1 MSFLVAGA
9 AVITA
14 GVEIAKMIQG
24 NKQAKEARVDAQ
36 KSKAELNKSRD
47 MFESM
52 DTSNPYLNMENAYED
67 LTVNK
72 QAAEFQRD
80 TQMQNQANIMQQ
92 MRGSAGGSGIAALA
106 QQMASQGQLAT
117 QRASASIGQQE
128 AANQRLMAQGA
139 QDVLAR
145 EQLKARGASEAE
157 AQRLGGAEAARGL
170 EYQKQQGL
178 MGLASGEL
186 QASNQ
191 AVADAQAQKS
201 AGISGI
207 IGGVASG
214 LGAAA
219 GGGLFDKIGGK
230 VFGEG
235 FKISENM

>member
-106 QQMASQGQLAT
+106 QTLAQQGSKDAQ
-117 QRASASIGQQE
+117 QASASIAQQE
-128 AANQRLMAQGA
+128 AANQRLVAQEASRIQTKEREGIGISRNQQFGKIQGMMGMAAGDLAGA
-139 QDVLAR
+139 R
-145 EQLKARGASEAE
+145 SR
-157 AQRLGGAEAARGL
+157 
-170 EYQKQQGL
+170 
-178 MGLASGEL
+178 L
-186 QASNQ
+186 QAGQ
-191 AVADAQAQKS
+191 EAMME
-201 AGISGI
+201 AGQGMANTDNLLIEHQPT
-207 IGGVASG
+207 V
-214 LGAAA
+214 
-219 GGGLFDKIGGK
+219 KI
-230 VFGEG
+230 
-235 FKISENM
+235 

>member
-106 QQMASQGQLAT
+106 QTLAQQGSKDAQ
-117 QRASASIGQQE
+117 QASASIAQQE
-128 AANQRLMAQGA
+128 AANQRLVAQEASRIQTKEREGIGISRNQQFGKIQGMMGMAAGDLAGA
-139 QDVLAR
+139 R
-145 EQLKARGASEAE
+145 SR
-157 AQRLGGAEAARGL
+157 
-170 EYQKQQGL
+170 
-178 MGLASGEL
+178 L
-186 QASNQ
+186 QAGQ
-191 AVADAQAQKS
+191 EAVMEGAK
-201 AGISGI
+201 
-207 IGGVASG
+207 GVATDN
-214 LGAAA
+214 L
-219 GGGLFDKIGGK
+219 LIEHQPTVKI
-230 VFGEG
+230 
-235 FKISENM
+235 